1 MDVISIKSKE
11 INNQASQMVS
21 LQRSYKKTQFRNTAK
36 IQIQRA
42 PIKMQIQRNQR
53 RNHTNQVQKVTMN
66 QDQSVKD
73 KAARSIE

>member
-1 MDVISIKSKE
+1 
-11 INNQASQMVS
+11 MVS
-21 LQRSYKKTQFRNTAK
+21 LQRSYKKTQFRNTKKIK
-36 IQIQRA
+36 IQRT